1 MNSIS
6 LESLSWIHRA
16 EILLVLTVL
25 ALLVLAPRLEKSPLA
40 TSSIG
45 LIGAFAAVACGI
57 MDVGA
62 SRFAL
67 VLGGGV
73 IVVALLLLRTAE
85 LFDPRQRPEGAALTL
100 IGGIGA
106 IVLAASTTLLELAIG
121 VELISLA
128 GATLVALGRG
138 RRPLEAGFKYF
149 LLTAVTFATLLFGM
163 SLIFLGTGSLA
174 LPTSGSAV
182 AGLSLLVA
190 AGVGLMVIGLA
201 FKLAIVPVHFG
212 ALDAYTAGPASFVGF
227 VMVASKLGAAVAL
240 AKLAAGMGA
249 GISSLLLGA
258 GLVTIGFGVLA
269 SFAQTDLRRL
279 LAYSAVAHAG
289 FLAVAAGSPQGGT
302 EAVRF
307 YLVCYA
313 ATAGLAFA
321 AIAGTGTEGFPLARL
336 GPNAPNGL
344 GRVRSFALLIALLSL
359 AGVPPLPGFWAK
371 LAVLGAAWDSWG
383 MLATALTALG
393 GVVGIIYY
401 LRPMPD
407 LLASTL
413 GASPEAGESKG
424 ATPVAVALLLV
435 VAAVGL
441 VPGLAWWLAR

>member
-1 MNSIS
+1 MINFESIS
-6 LESLSWIHRA
+6 WLHRA
-16 EILLVLTVL
+16 EILLVLMTLV
-25 ALLVLAPRLEKSPLA
+25 LLVLAPRLEKSPLT
-40 TSSIG
+40 TSAVG
-45 LIGAFAAVACGI
+45 LLGAFAAVGCGV
-57 MDVGA
+57 MDAGTT
-62 SRFAL
+62 RFAL
-67 VLGGGV
+67 VLGGSV
-73 IVVALLLLRTAE
+73 VVVALLLLRTAE
-85 LFDPRQRPEGAALTL
+85 LFDARQRPEGAALVL
-100 IGGIGA
+100 VGGIGA
-106 IVLAASTTLLELAIG
+106 IVLAASDTLLELAIG

-128 GATLVALGRG
+128 GAALVALGRG

-163 SLIFLGTGSLA
+163 ALIFVGTGSLA
-174 LPTSGSAV
+174 LPTSGGAV
-182 AGLSLLVA
+182 AGLQPLVA
-190 AGVGLMVIGLA
+190 VGVGLMIVGLA

-227 VMVASKLGAAVAL
+227 VMVASKIGAAVAM
-240 AKLAAGMGA
+240 AKLGAAMGA

-289 FLAVAAGSPQGGT
+289 FLAVAAGSPQGGA

-321 AIAGTGTEGFPLARL
+321 GVAGTGTDGFPLARL
-336 GPNAPNGL
+336 GPNATNGL
-344 GRVRSFALLIALLSL
+344 GRVRSFALLLALLSL

-371 LAVLGAAWDSWG
+371 LAVLGATWDSWG
-383 MLATALTALG
+383 LLATALTALG

-401 LRPMPD
+401 LKPMPD

-413 GASPEAGESKG
+413 GSQPEPGESAG
-424 ATPVAVALLLV
+424 ATPVAVALIAIV
-435 VAAVGL
+435 VALGIY
-441 VPGLAWWLAR
+441 PPLAWWLVR